1 MLKKPSLY
9 DLNAQ
14 QVAQGEANLKLAKAN
29 LGMNALQLMEMAD
42 MSAEISGRLDAVNAN
57 LRQLSRKI
65 DSQTRILGNAID
77 RNTAAVIH
85 GTNLATSQRYAQWRD
100 STENGGFYHYTYVPQ
115 AQEYLR
121 NVGERTQ
128 LWTIMVHQK
137 INEAIKRLEPEKQK
151 AVRTGI
157 YTPLP
162 QFEPDAITP
171 IEADPRLQGKIPT
184 VKSISDEFRNRKKTF
199 LEALTSGIVVFLM
212 CLLGINHGDF
222 GMMVGDFGMM
232 FVAVMSIFTFGFM
245 YLAGTSNDKSSSR
258 KKAKKQLPIRLEE
271 LKKNHQ
277 AQIDAKNAS
286 ILQAWEQKNNAAAN
300 VVIGELSEMLGFNPT
315 DKRVFNSW
323 SDFAH
328 LQHAYRIKEFLIRSQ
343 EHFPARN
350 ELIDIPVI
358 NYTTRWRSTALD
370 EPMQILS
377 QS

>member
-151 AVRTGI
+151 ASSHRYLYACT
-157 YTPLP
+157 
-162 QFEPDAITP
+162 
-171 IEADPRLQGKIPT
+171 
-184 VKSISDEFRNRKKTF
+184 SIRARCDNSNR
-199 LEALTSGIVVFLM
+199 GR
-212 CLLGINHGDF
+212 
-222 GMMVGDFGMM
+222 
-232 FVAVMSIFTFGFM
+232 
-245 YLAGTSNDKSSSR
+245 SSASR
-258 KKAKKQLPIRLEE
+258 KNTNR
-271 LKKNHQ
+271 
-277 AQIDAKNAS
+277 
-286 ILQAWEQKNNAAAN
+286 
-300 VVIGELSEMLGFNPT
+300 
-315 DKRVFNSW
+315 
-323 SDFAH
+323 
-328 LQHAYRIKEFLIRSQ
+328 
-343 EHFPARN
+343 
-350 ELIDIPVI
+350 
-358 NYTTRWRSTALD
+358 
-370 EPMQILS
+370 
-377 QS
+377 

>member
-184 VKSISDEFRNRKKTF
+184 VNSISGELSNRKKIF
-199 LEALTSGIVVFLM
+199 LG
-212 CLLGINHGDF
+212 CLLLSIFLFLFALYVSNQESYGIIGII
-222 GMMVGDFGMM
+222 
-232 FVAVMSIFTFGFM
+232 AAAILSIFTFGFV
-245 YLAGTSNDKSSSR
+245 YLEVALIDKVGNI

-300 VVIGELSEMLGFNPT
+300 VVIRELSEMLGFNPT

-358 NYTTRWRSTALD
+358 NYTTRWHSTALD